1 MFARSVFAGL
11 FISLSLYRPA
21 SARDADEVQRVQA
34 VIRFA
39 QCRASCLDKCW
50 DVCRFFNDDFE
61 VWRHMCAVEEL
72 CFPGCRQACSFWY
85 KASPKQLGNPLMSV
99 SDVFAG
105 MFFEPARLEGHG
117 PHNVRITWSR
127 PESTMDDNIERAL
140 VYVIF
145 LRGLF
150 DDQRWEDVA
159 QTQYLNA
166 TVRRSQLKQASE
178 VKVIAL
184 SPYGVFAHTQVGLD
198 LDLAAY
204 DSLQADDSIT
214 SALPIFAAPNVVE
227 IKHSSGYR
235 VEVDIAWE
243 FGLSLQA
250 KDVKYEVT
258 WIIPDRAADVSG
270 RMYTS
275 QQSATLQ
282 LWEGTSYSIF
292 VRRLS
297 PVTGKPDAETLS
309 RYLNTPVV
317 EPKQST
323 QHAASTDTCVRLE
336 VVVACAALATAIVF
350 VSVASLAVS
359 LMRKSDRSKREHPAS
374 AESASSEKSVL
385 GMCLG
390 VMATEQARSGR
401 MPVVVCP
408 SQLDFYLD
416 QQESHKQVLTLYN
429 INDFSVRFQ
438 LLSNAPRR
446 YAVAEP
452 EGMLKPHSFTDVVV
466 RHREAVE
473 GNVGR
478 RDHLRVIMYEEG
490 GRLHGHRDV
499 PATLR
504 PPRGRGDEPCST
516 SSVPLEPSLGTER
529 QPSRAAANGPSFA
542 IVLVA
547 LVCLAAL
554 VLPLEGASG
563 GSHPYLQLTH
573 QQKLVAAYILG
584 THDASSPNCTSTDTQ
599 HVRALHSIVSS
610 KPDSHRSFLG
620 AFCCFSFKH
629 SDVQRMSTLLWS
641 LQRQWRAQTPQVFL
655 WPDPL
660 EASCNICIV
669 NADLAYCFLIVL
681 SKRACKKRG
690 DGDKYAKT
698 RVPPYKY

>member
-1 MFARSVFAGL
+1 MDETKSKEHQRHRMRLLERVGLSSPEEQDHETSPLMESTMRRLVVYPLPKNMGPGESEGRRAARARALLLQHQNDEGAVYVDVAKVKNKDAYVAAAVAATTGKIVTSCSVRTRSASQAEEMAIALAARSPGVRTILSDSKTAIRSFSRGAGVATNQQCC
-11 FISLSLYRPA
+11 RT
-21 SARDADEVQRVQA
+21 EVQGRIEDPRPRRQSLPEGRQWSSHSA
-34 VIRFA
+34 VEA
-39 QCRASCLDKCW
+39 LGLQMDKNNIDCIDDKECNMCW

-374 AESASSEKSVL
+374 AESASSEKSGSERRCRRGSQLCSGTKSLL
-385 GMCLG
+385 GMHP
-390 VMATEQARSGR
+390 ASGPAS
-401 MPVVVCP
+401 PVG
-408 SQLDFYLD
+408 
-416 QQESHKQVLTLYN
+416 ESHE
-429 INDFSVRFQ
+429 D
-438 LLSNAPRR
+438 LLS
-446 YAVAEP
+446 
-452 EGMLKPHSFTDVVV
+452 
-466 RHREAVE
+466 EAQ
-473 GNVGR
+473 R
-478 RDHLRVIMYEEG
+478 EG
-490 GRLHGHRDV
+490 GTNQCFV
-499 PATLR
+499 
-504 PPRGRGDEPCST
+504 
-516 SSVPLEPSLGTER
+516 
-529 QPSRAAANGPSFA
+529 
-542 IVLVA
+542 
-547 LVCLAAL
+547 
-554 VLPLEGASG
+554 
-563 GSHPYLQLTH
+563 Y
-573 QQKLVAAYILG
+573 
-584 THDASSPNCTSTDTQ
+584 DTQ
-599 HVRALHSIVSS
+599 SA
-610 KPDSHRSFLG
+610 
-620 AFCCFSFKH
+620 
-629 SDVQRMSTLLWS
+629 
-641 LQRQWRAQTPQVFL
+641 
-655 WPDPL
+655 
-660 EASCNICIV
+660 
-669 NADLAYCFLIVL
+669 
-681 SKRACKKRG
+681 
-690 DGDKYAKT
+690 
-698 RVPPYKY
+698 

>member
-1 MFARSVFAGL
+1 MYKHCSDGAPFS
-11 FISLSLYRPA
+11 
-21 SARDADEVQRVQA
+21 Q
-34 VIRFA
+34 
-39 QCRASCLDKCW
+39 
-50 DVCRFFNDDFE
+50 
-61 VWRHMCAVEEL
+61 
-72 CFPGCRQACSFWY
+72 FPGCRQACSFWY
-85 KASPKQLGNPLMSV
+85 KASPKQLGNPLMSA

-204 DSLQADDSIT
+204 DSLQADASIT

-250 KDVKYEVT
+250 KNVKYEVT

-359 LMRKSDRSKREHPAS
+359 LMRKSDRPKREHPAS
-374 AESASSEKSVL
+374 AESASSEKS
-385 GMCLG
+385 
-390 VMATEQARSGR
+390 E
-401 MPVVVCP
+401 
-408 SQLDFYLD
+408 
-416 QQESHKQVLTLYN
+416 
-429 INDFSVRFQ
+429 
-438 LLSNAPRR
+438 
-446 YAVAEP
+446 
-452 EGMLKPHSFTDVVV
+452 
-466 RHREAVE
+466 
-473 GNVGR
+473 
-478 RDHLRVIMYEEG
+478 
-490 GRLHGHRDV
+490 
-499 PATLR
+499 
-504 PPRGRGDEPCST
+504 
-516 SSVPLEPSLGTER
+516 
-529 QPSRAAANGPSFA
+529 
-542 IVLVA
+542 
-547 LVCLAAL
+547 
-554 VLPLEGASG
+554 
-563 GSHPYLQLTH
+563 
-573 QQKLVAAYILG
+573 
-584 THDASSPNCTSTDTQ
+584 
-599 HVRALHSIVSS
+599 
-610 KPDSHRSFLG
+610 
-620 AFCCFSFKH
+620 
-629 SDVQRMSTLLWS
+629 
-641 LQRQWRAQTPQVFL
+641 
-655 WPDPL
+655 
-660 EASCNICIV
+660 
-669 NADLAYCFLIVL
+669 
-681 SKRACKKRG
+681 
-690 DGDKYAKT
+690 
-698 RVPPYKY
+698 